1 MRGDEDRAGRAL
13 EGLTRAC
20 PYLFLVLSLVGTL
33 FLAWNLPP
41 FQGADEL
48 AHANRALIGSTGH
61 LVGERA
67 TRRGG
72 QIAGG
77 VIEWSVYN
85 ATHPF
90 NDIRFHTWAKADVAD
105 YVVAGQARWGGRTFF
120 ADFRGSAMYPP
131 FFYVPATAG
140 FMIAKAAD
148 LPVVQSL
155 YLARMSQAVACCLI
169 GFLALLLAGRSRL
182 LLYGVLL
189 LPMSL
194 GLYSALTND
203 GMMIAVTAL
212 GCALICRP
220 LSQGRP
226 MQGRE
231 LAAAAI
237 CFALVGMTKA
247 PYALFGLV
255 LLAVDSVVPAR
266 RWKAAALVIAAS
278 AAWNLFT
285 AIAVQV
291 PLVNLAYATDP
302 GAQIRYLFGD
312 PLRIPGL
319 AVRTLT
325 SNWRAYSEAF
335 IGVLGWLDTF
345 LPKPYYPA
353 AWTMLI
359 MAAAAAASWK
369 RPPQWRALPW
379 AAALIWMGV
388 FGAIHAA
395 LYVTWNRVGSAIVEG
410 VAGRYFLPLAC
421 FLALGLEGA
430 RPLVPDTVWGRR
442 LRLGLTAA
450 VLAFPLV
457 TLMIVQRTVIVRYY
471 LD

>member
-1 MRGDEDRAGRAL
+1 MIEAEDRGAGAL
-13 EGLTRAC
+13 DGMMRAC

-48 AHANRALIGSTGH
+48 AHADRALIGSTGK

-67 TRRGG
+67 TKQGRLV
-72 QIAGG
+72 AGG

-85 ATHPF
+85 ATRPF
-90 NDIRFHTWAKADVAD
+90 DDIRFNAQNKADQID
-105 YVVAGQARWGGRTFF
+105 YAIAGGAQWGGPTFI

-140 FMIAKAAD
+140 FMVAKAAG

-155 YLARMSQAVACCLI
+155 YLARIAQAVACCLV
-169 GFLALLLAGRSRL
+169 GFMALLLAGRSRL

-203 GMMIAVTAL
+203 GMLIAFTAL

-231 LAAAAI
+231 LAAAAV
-237 CFALVGMTKA
+237 CFALIGMTKA
-247 PYALFGLV
+247 PYALFGLA

-266 RWKAAALVIAAS
+266 RWKAAALVIATS

-285 AIAVQV
+285 AAAIQV
-291 PLVNLAYATDP
+291 PLSNGAGDLDP
-302 GAQIRYLFGD
+302 GGQVRFLLGD
-312 PLRIPGL
+312 PLGIPAL
-319 AVRTLT
+319 AARTLAT
-325 SNWRAYSEAF
+325 NWLAYSEAF

-345 LPKPYYPA
+345 MPKPYYPL
-353 AWTMLI
+353 AWVLL
-359 MAAAAAASWK
+359 ALAVVASASWK
-369 RPPQWRALPW
+369 RPPQWRRLPW
-379 AAALIWMGV
+379 TVVLIWAGV

-395 LYVTWNRVGSAIVEG
+395 LYITWNRVGAPIVEG
-410 VAGRYFLPLAC
+410 VAGRYFVPLAC
-421 FLALGLEGA
+421 FLALALEGS
-430 RPLVPDTVWGRR
+430 RPLIPDTVWGRR

-450 VLAFPLV
+450 VLAFPVV
-457 TLMIVQRTVIVRYY
+457 TLMILQRTIILRYY